1 MRGKVNINNRNE
13 LLLEIHPI
21 NPPFAYAAIVR
32 ELETGKLK
40 YIVIEPILSETDIEA
55 IEKIKKYVLEDRK
68 IDLKVI
74 KNEEL
79 FISYL
84 KSLVEK
90 LIKKKKIKI
99 DEESIDKILYYLLRD
114 LLYYSKIDVMMRDT
128 EIEDISCDG
137 TNTPIYV
144 WHRRYESLPTN
155 VMFTSSTELNSFIVR
170 LAYKAGKQISIATP
184 IVEGT
189 LPEGYRVHLTH
200 AEVSRRGSTFT
211 IRKFRK
217 DPYTIVDLINFGTIS
232 SEAAAFMWLMM
243 DLKKSTM
250 IGGATAAGKTTLLN
264 ALAMLIKP
272 EAKIISIEEVAE
284 IRLPHENWV
293 PLIARPAVEK
303 WVQNVTLF
311 ELLKSALRMRP
322 DYIIVGEIR
331 GKEAYTFFQS
341 IATGHTGMCTIHAEN
356 VEYAIRRLESKP
368 MNIPRLLIPMMNLYV
383 QIERIVRGGQIIR
396 RVTSVHEILGIDLN
410 TGELISNEVFSWN
423 PIIDKLER
431 KNKSVILERV
441 AQEKLQEETD
451 FLLEVDRR
459 RKVLE
464 YLCKK
469 NLSRFEDV
477 SKVIRNYYYDPERFL
492 MRIEVIP

>member
-1 MRGKVNINNRNE
+1 
-13 LLLEIHPI
+13 
-21 NPPFAYAAIVR
+21 
-32 ELETGKLK
+32 
-40 YIVIEPILSETDIEA
+40 
-55 IEKIKKYVLEDRK
+55 
-68 IDLKVI
+68 
-74 KNEEL
+74 
-79 FISYL
+79 
-84 KSLVEK
+84 
-90 LIKKKKIKI
+90 
-99 DEESIDKILYYLLRD
+99 
-114 LLYYSKIDVMMRDT
+114 
-128 EIEDISCDG
+128 
-137 TNTPIYV
+137 
-144 WHRRYESLPTN
+144 
-155 VMFTSSTELNSFIVR
+155 
-170 LAYKAGKQISIATP
+170 
-184 IVEGT
+184 
-189 LPEGYRVHLTH
+189 
-200 AEVSRRGSTFT
+200 
-211 IRKFRK
+211 
-217 DPYTIVDLINFGTIS
+217 
-232 SEAAAFMWLMM
+232 MWLMM

-396 RVTSVHEILGIDLN
+396 RVTSVHEILGIDLD